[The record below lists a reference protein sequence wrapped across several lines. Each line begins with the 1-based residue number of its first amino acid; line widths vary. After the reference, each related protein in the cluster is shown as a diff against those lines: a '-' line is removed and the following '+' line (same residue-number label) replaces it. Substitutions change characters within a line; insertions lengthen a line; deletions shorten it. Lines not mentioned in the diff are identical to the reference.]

1 MNEDTD
7 LNQKCSKI
15 DPSIWLKVA
24 LLNVQSFFKGHWPVS
39 ELRLEL
45 KYSNLLPNS
54 IFNFLFRFQWYSKLV
69 YGQWILNAST
79 VYVELQMLV
88 NSIVQRNF
96 SDLNQSIDLT
106 INRSRKVNGW
116 KYFCICVW
124 KNALVEQASRQL
136 VYIEWAITQNSKKC
150 QNQWQLAQTIQIW
163 HYLSH
168 WLVVGSMKQETLRQ
182 GAQSPLFWGDRLE
195 YD

>member
-1 MNEDTD
+1 MLKNRPKYLIKSCLFECPKFFQRSLTGVGTSSRIEIF
-7 LNQKCSKI
+7 QSPSKFYFQ
-15 DPSIWLKVA
+15 L
-24 LLNVQSFFKGHWPVS
+24 
-39 ELRLEL
+39 
-45 KYSNLLPNS
+45 
-54 IFNFLFRFQWYSKLV
+54 LFRFQWYTELV

-79 VYVELQMLV
+79 VYVELQMFV
-88 NSIVQRNF
+88 NSIIRRNF